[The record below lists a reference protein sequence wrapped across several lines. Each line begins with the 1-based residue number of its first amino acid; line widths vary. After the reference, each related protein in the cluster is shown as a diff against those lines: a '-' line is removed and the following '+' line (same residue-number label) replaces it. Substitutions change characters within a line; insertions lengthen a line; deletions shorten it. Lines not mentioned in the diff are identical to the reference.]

1 VDAGFVDLWTS
12 RLGPAPS
19 DNPNGFTCCEL
30 DPALRDPQPTLTKRI
45 DYVMARPAAGYR
57 VGPVRFPIFGDDL
70 NERTAT
76 GMWPSDHAGLLV
88 GLVMQHE

>member
-1 VDAGFVDLWTS
+1 MDLWTS

-30 DPALRDPQPTLTKRI
+30 DPALRDPQPTLTKRV
-45 DYVMARPAAGYR
+45 DYVMARPASGYR
-57 VGPVRFPIFGDDL
+57 VGPVRFSIFGDDL
-70 NERTAT
+70 SERTAT
-76 GMWPSDHAGLLV
+76 GMWPADHAGLLV